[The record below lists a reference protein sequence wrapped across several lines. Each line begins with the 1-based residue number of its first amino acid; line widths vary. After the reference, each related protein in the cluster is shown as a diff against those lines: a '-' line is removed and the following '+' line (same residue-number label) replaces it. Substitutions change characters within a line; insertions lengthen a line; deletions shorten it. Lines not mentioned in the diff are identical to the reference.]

1 MEYLINLVG
10 NYSIG
15 WGITIIAALVFLVL
29 CYRKVE
35 SYFSDKAIHE
45 KEKNEQFKKV
55 MDQVNMYPSWHQQ
68 SIENSAAVQQKHR
81 RAERRHGSTPEAAG
95 KD

>member
-45 KEKNEQFKKV
+45 KEKNEQFKKSGEYV
-55 MDQVNMYPSWHQQ
+55 PIMASAEYR
-68 SIENSAAVQQKHR
+68 NSAAVQQKHR

>member
-55 MDQVNMYPSWHQQ
+55 MDHMHTV
-68 SIENSAAVQQKHR
+68 VQPEM
-81 RAERRHGSTPEAAG
+81 RALEVIPMHEDAKIAELMGSR
-95 KD
+95 K